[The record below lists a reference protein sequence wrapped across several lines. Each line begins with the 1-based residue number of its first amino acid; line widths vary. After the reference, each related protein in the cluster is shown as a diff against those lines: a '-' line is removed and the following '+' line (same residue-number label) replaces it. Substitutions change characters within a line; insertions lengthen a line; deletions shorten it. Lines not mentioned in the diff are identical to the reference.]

1 MNQHSRFLLPF
12 VLLFSFFTLIILLSW
27 NKLAQW
33 EVDGMALL
41 GANIFFLL
49 VSVLV
54 FFILR
59 RSMGSS
65 NPNVFIRAVISG
77 MMIKMFLTV
86 IAVLVYALASG
97 GRFSK
102 YAVFAS
108 LFIYLFYLAAEVA
121 AVLKLNKKH
130 G

>member
-1 MNQHSRFLLPF
+1 MNLSNRMLLPF
-12 VLLFSFFTLIILLSW
+12 VLVFSFFLLLIFLSW
-27 NKLAQW
+27 NKLAKW
-33 EVDGMALL
+33 EIDGMALL

-49 VSVLV
+49 VSLLV
-54 FFILR
+54 FFILKK
-59 RSMGSS
+59 SMGSS
-65 NPNVFIRAVISG
+65 NPHVFIRAVIGG

-97 GRFSK
+97 ESFSK
-102 YAVFAS
+102 YAVFAA

-121 AVLKLNKKH
+121 AVLKLNKKN